1 MFDPWSPRSASPLKT
16 ATLWFQKNVASW
28 EIYGNPLFFY
38 CTWQVSMGKNIKLN
52 WEQGSKPG
60 WNRMV
65 YSTRGPWV
73 AKSWWPFQMVN
84 PPKKH
89 GFCWFM
95 TSMIQQVS
103 TKFLGIILVGG
114 WPTPLKSHGITG
126 FNQFPAPCFAHGII
140 PHGQSQS
147 FHSSASSRPG
157 MRRFRRR
164 RIAWFPTMGYRVP
177 PLIVG
182 NPIYKWM
189 SCWGTLMDWKP
200 PYV

>member
-1 MFDPWSPRSASPLKT
+1 MEIPCFSIAHGKFQWEKTSNSTGNRDRSQDETGWSTQLEAHELQNHGD
-16 ATLWFQKNVASW
+16 L
-28 EIYGNPLFFY
+28 
-38 CTWQVSMGKNIKLN
+38 
-52 WEQGSKPG
+52 SK
-60 WNRMV
+60 W
-65 YSTRGPWV
+65 SI
-73 AKSWWPFQMVN
+73 

-95 TSMIQQVS
+95 ISMIQQVS